1 MSPTRLLLIEDEPS
15 IAENVVFALTTA
27 HFQPVW
33 CATGAAG
40 LEAMGTGG
48 FGLVI
53 LDIGL
58 PDMSGF
64 DVCRTIRAASRVPII
79 FLSARDEELDRVLG
93 LELGADDYVT
103 KPFSP
108 RELVARV
115 RAILRRSESI
125 PASPPAST
133 TGTGIAPT
141 SFPENPP
148 VSSASTASTLPDSAA
163 SPLIRHDTARK
174 RVHCSG
180 QPLDLTRHEY
190 HLLLALLAHPGRVFS
205 RDQLMDLAWEDP
217 AASSDRTVD
226 AHIKSLRAKL
236 RAAAP
241 GSDPIETRRG
251 LGYALREEAVS

>member
-1 MSPTRLLLIEDEPS
+1 MSATRLLLIEDEPS

-33 CATGAAG
+33 CATGTAG
-40 LEAMGTGG
+40 LEAMREGD

-64 DVCRTIRAASRVPII
+64 DVCRAIRAVSRVPIL

-115 RAILRRSESI
+115 RAILRRTESHQPTPSA
-125 PASPPAST
+125 PALAAAAPLASLTTSPPPS
-133 TGTGIAPT
+133 AP
-141 SFPENPP
+141 PHG
-148 VSSASTASTLPDSAA
+148 
-163 SPLIRHDTARK
+163 PLIRHDAQRK
-174 RVHCSG
+174 RVHCAG
-180 QPLDLTRHEY
+180 QALDLTRHEY

-205 RDQLMDLAWEDP
+205 RDQLMELAWEDP

-241 GSDPIETRRG
+241 GADPIETRRG